1 MKRENKFEILS
12 PSQFE
17 HLWAICKEKT
27 LNTELTQYLMDVVR
41 NEYQTNI
48 KIIDAATLA
57 VKDFT
62 LENWGVD
69 TVFLLDVDKYAE
81 ENDIKLKQDIYIE
94 NNAYYQTQKLINLIC
109 SKNDLKNY
117 MLLIKLAW
125 ANTQREV
132 NKYWSFQEVEMT
144 AAQLKM
150 GEDAKIQVLAYN
162 IVNSRAASQLYC
174 VLKCVEYFS
183 NFELYEEA
191 LPVSCLETAFQL
203 IVLEA
208 CQQKKELV

>member
-1 MKRENKFEILS
+1 MKREKKFEILS

-41 NEYQTNI
+41 IEYQTKI

-208 CQQKKELV
+208 CQQKKDVV